1 MAHCPANGNE
11 RRVMRKKQHK
21 AGKTALAAALICCAL
36 ALFTAVSRPPARAI
50 ELPDDVFYTPSPSPA
65 PSADED
71 ELPVI
76 GDETAPD
83 TGEATGAPG
92 GEADA
97 TAASADVQE
106 ETPDIRETADP
117 DATPVPTYN
126 GNVIKFE
133 VPEEGGK
140 KNTSSAGGVIMLI
153 IIGLALISVVTG
165 IVEKIIKAVRHRND
179 NFKVD

>member
-165 IVEKIIKAVRHRND
+165 IVEKIIKAIRRRND